1 MVIKIFASVFIC
13 HGRFQ
18 GFPIVNCYT
27 VIKCSKSY
35 MALKL
40 YSFPSFYI
48 FHIHKLCKSYEK
60 LRIFKAILEVL
71 KAEVVKMT
79 VLRKLLIKLNGSDP
93 LSEIPVG

>member
-1 MVIKIFASVFIC
+1 
-13 HGRFQ
+13 
-18 GFPIVNCYT
+18 
-27 VIKCSKSY
+27 

-71 KAEVVKMT
+71 KAELVKMT

-93 LSEIPVG
+93 LSEIPVGWPHPAVILNFMDADEQVISRNTTASKCDITWK